1 MDPLYYILPLGAAFV
16 YAVASLLVKQALGN
30 GIGAARTLF
39 LSNLGFFLG
48 VTPFWLLFGGT
59 PDWSLWWA
67 PLVAGLAAYLGAL
80 FSFLALK
87 FGDVSVATPLL
98 GAKVLF
104 VALLATLL
112 LREAV
117 PLVWWIG
124 AFMTALAVYLLG
136 SVEEGGNRR
145 NMSLTILMSLLSAF
159 CFAMLD
165 IIATGWAK
173 AFDYFSFLFFAQI
186 VVGTGSLLLIPYFQA
201 PLRTIP
207 TKALVWLGAGTALL
221 VAQYLALTWTLAT
234 FGKATGANILYGSRG
249 LWSLVVI
256 WAIGPFLGN
265 FERNVPRAILLR
277 RIIGATLIL
286 GAIIVVL
293 TE

>member
-1 MDPLYYILPLGAAFV
+1 MDPLYYILPLCAAFV

-39 LSNLGFFLG
+39 LSNLGFFAG
-48 VTPFWLLFGGT
+48 VTPFWILFGEA

-67 PLVAGLAAYLGAL
+67 PLLAGLAAYHGAL

-87 FGDVSVATPLL
+87 YGDVSVATPLL

-104 VALLATLL
+104 VALLSTVL

-117 PLVWWIG
+117 PLIWWLG

-136 SVEEGGNRR
+136 SVEKGGNRR
-145 NMSLTILMSLLSAF
+145 NMSLTITMSLLSAF
-159 CFAMLD
+159 CFALLD
-165 IIATGWAK
+165 IVATGWAM
-173 AFDYFSFLFFAQI
+173 AFDYFSFLFGAQI
-186 VVGTGSLLLIPYFQA
+186 VVGLGSLFLIPFFQA
-201 PLRTIP
+201 PLRSVP
-207 TKALVWLGAGTALL
+207 SRALIWLAAGTALL

-249 LWSLVVI
+249 LWSLAVI
-256 WAIGPFLGN
+256 WAIGPLLGN
-265 FERNVPRAILLR
+265 FERNVPRAILVR
-277 RIIGATLIL
+277 RIIGAALVL
-286 GAIIVVL
+286 AAIIVVL